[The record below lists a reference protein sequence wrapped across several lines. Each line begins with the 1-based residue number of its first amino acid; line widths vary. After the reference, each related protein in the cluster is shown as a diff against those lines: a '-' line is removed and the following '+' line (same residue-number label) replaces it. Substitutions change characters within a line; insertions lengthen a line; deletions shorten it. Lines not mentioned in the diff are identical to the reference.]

1 MHKYLCINIAFSWY
15 LAHSTHEANQSIEHF
30 LQPYTALKSHSIH
43 RSFLHITVTFC
54 PRDYMLASGYN
65 YGPLFYLVCR
75 YHKPVFYRNG
85 WTDRAGIWLRSR
97 LHRLIG
103 LIICSV
109 LFCSLAVLDPRVGHT
124 MDVLSPFIFVLC
136 HSDWLFHGES
146 CPRLDVVHPGRARP
160 SSPTYYTAC
169 YQHVISKNQRH
180 YRRGRVPWGGC
191 AYARMFQLQE

>member
-1 MHKYLCINIAFSWY
+1 MICVTQNFYELFSNVQFVERSLCINIAFSWY

-30 LQPYTALKSHSIH
+30 LPPYTALKSHSIH

-109 LFCSLAVLDPRVGHT
+109 LFFSRPRSEGWPHHGRTFSIYLCPLSTSWCCPSRPCAAFLAYLLYS
-124 MDVLSPFIFVLC
+124 MLS
-136 HSDWLFHGES
+136 
-146 CPRLDVVHPGRARP
+146 
-160 SSPTYYTAC
+160 AC
-169 YQHVISKNQRH
+169 Y
-180 YRRGRVPWGGC
+180 
-191 AYARMFQLQE
+191 LQKPTAL